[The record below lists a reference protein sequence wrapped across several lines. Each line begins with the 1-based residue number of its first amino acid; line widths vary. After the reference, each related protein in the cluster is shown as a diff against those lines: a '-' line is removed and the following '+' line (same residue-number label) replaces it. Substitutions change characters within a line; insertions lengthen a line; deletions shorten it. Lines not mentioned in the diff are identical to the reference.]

1 MKEIYLNVM
10 ILVVVST
17 GTALVAFAGNA
28 SQGGPLQSVFMA
40 FLAAIIV
47 VQVVPA
53 VMMLVTLIKSL
64 RHRSEKAV
72 EHQPLN

>member
-1 MKEIYLNVM
+1 
-10 ILVVVST
+10 
-17 GTALVAFAGNA
+17 
-28 SQGGPLQSVFMA
+28 MA

-53 VMMLVTLIKSL
+53 VMMLATLIKSA
-64 RHRSEKAV
+64 RQRSEKAV